1 MSRQASS
8 TFFES
13 LLTANWPLAARTFG
27 SSHATLIGVLADWW
41 FKLDPGAHSVLDGA
55 PSHGEGNAGW
65 CDLMLCA
72 NALPLGVVE
81 VEGTKPLDKLKTI
94 SAYFSSSRPDLSSLD
109 FGLLLVYAYYAR
121 GRGRLK
127 QYPPA
132 ETPEILAAAL
142 EVSASHPSKAL
153 LLLSLDKT
161 VDPSPGTLRASS
173 RYHLGR
179 FARIG
184 AALLVGGK
192 IIDRKTLFEATPA
205 S

>member
-1 MSRQASS
+1 MSQLAFD
-8 TFFES
+8 TLFES
-13 LLTANWPLAARTFG
+13 LRAANWPLAARTYG

-41 FKLDPGAHSVLDGA
+41 FRLDPTLHSVLDGA

-94 SAYFSSSRPDLSSLD
+94 SAYFSSSRPGLSSLN
-109 FGLLLVYAYYAR
+109 FGLLLVYAYYTR
-121 GRGRLK
+121 GRGEAK
-127 QYPPA
+127 QYPTA
-132 ETPEILAAAL
+132 ETPEILATAL
-142 EVSASHPSKAL
+142 EVSASHPSKIL

-173 RYHLGR
+173 PYHLGR
-179 FARIG
+179 FARIR
-184 AALLVGGK
+184 AAHLVGGK
-192 IIDRKTLFEATPA
+192 VVGRETLFEVEYA